1 MHAPVRAGALLILL
15 WVCLL
20 GLVPWGVAAGTDVA
34 AQLQRLREG
43 NQRERHE
50 ALQWLAEA
58 GDASAIDALVTV
70 LQTSDT
76 QSRAPAER
84 ALWAIWSRS
93 GNAQADALLKTGSE
107 LLSRGEFAK
116 SIELFDQVVLLEPTF
131 AEGYN
136 KRATAWYY
144 LGEYESSLD
153 DIRTTLH
160 HNPIHFGA
168 LSGAAL
174 CLVALERYPEAL
186 FFVERALAVNP
197 NMPVMV
203 DLARRLRQAINRD
216 AL

>member
-1 MHAPVRAGALLILL
+1 MQAPFRAGALFILL
-15 WVCLL
+15 WVIPL
-20 GLVPWGVAAGTDVA
+20 GLAPWGLAAEADVA
-34 AQLQRLREG
+34 EQLQRLREG
-43 NQRERHE
+43 DQRARHE
-50 ALQWLAEA
+50 ALQWLAQE
-58 GDASAIDALVTV
+58 GDASAIDPLVTV

-76 QSRAPAER
+76 QSRALAER

-93 GNAQADALLKTGSE
+93 GNPEADALLKTGSE
-107 LLSRGEFAK
+107 LLAQGEFAK
-116 SIELFDQVVLLEPTF
+116 SIELFDQVVLLEPGF

-144 LGEYESSLD
+144 LNEYESSLE
-153 DIRTTLH
+153 DIRVTLR

-174 CLVALERYPEAL
+174 CLVALERYSEAL

-197 NMPVMV
+197 NMSVMA
-203 DLARRLRQAINRD
+203 DLARRLRQAINQD